1 MLFRIA
7 LADDLQL
14 VHGLAP
20 LIALLIDF
28 PFRENADLEPLRQRI
43 DDRSTDAVQTAG
55 YFISSAAELAARMKD
70 RKDDLDRRNSGLMIN
85 ADGDSA
91 PVVNNCN
98 GIIFVDRHLNV
109 IAESRKCLVD

>member
-1 MLFRIA
+1 M
-7 LADDLQL
+7 
-14 VHGLAP
+14 
-20 LIALLIDF
+20 
-28 PFRENADLEPLRQRI
+28 
-43 DDRSTDAVQTAG
+43 QTAG

-85 ADGDSA
+85 ADGDSS